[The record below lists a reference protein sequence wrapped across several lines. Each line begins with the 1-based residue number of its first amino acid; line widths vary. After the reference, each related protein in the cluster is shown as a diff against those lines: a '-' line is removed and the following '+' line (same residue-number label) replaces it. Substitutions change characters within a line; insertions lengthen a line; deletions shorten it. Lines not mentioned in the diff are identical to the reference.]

1 MAQSTASRQ
10 PKFPKRFLCNLN
22 NYGNYGWN
30 CRNYDTA
37 IIPNSCTF
45 AERKIK
51 DLGTTERNN
60 TDLLLSMIREGK
72 AMTAG
77 QQIWLTVQLSIPSIL
92 AQFSSIAMQYIDASM
107 VGSLGAAPAASIGLM
122 STTTWL
128 FGGLCSAA
136 ATGFSVQV
144 AHAIGAGDIRHA
156 RNVLRQSIVSVLIFG
171 CMLAAIGV
179 GTSGHLPGW
188 LGGDPAIRSDA
199 SIYFF
204 IYSLFLPVLQMN
216 FLAGS
221 MLRCSGNMR
230 IPSALNVLM
239 CILDVIFNYFLIFGT
254 RQVSLFDMEINMP
267 GAGLG
272 VEGAILGTVLAE
284 TVTASLMT
292 WYLCRRSPML
302 NLHQDSGSF
311 LPRRATLKKAAYIGM
326 PMGLEHSVIC
336 GAQIMSTVIVAPLGI
351 FSIAAN
357 SFAITAE
364 SLCYMPGYGI
374 ADAATTLVGQS
385 IGARRRQ
392 LTRRFAY
399 ITVGMG
405 MAIMGVMGV
414 AMYLFAPQIIGIMT
428 PVEEIRQLGVM
439 ALRIEAFAEPMFAA
453 AIVAYGVF
461 VGAGST
467 IVPSIMNFFSIWAVR
482 LTLAAWLAP
491 TMGLKGVWIA
501 MCIELC
507 FRGTIFLIRLFRGRW
522 LKLK

>member
-1 MAQSTASRQ
+1 
-10 PKFPKRFLCNLN
+10 
-22 NYGNYGWN
+22 
-30 CRNYDTA
+30 
-37 IIPNSCTF
+37 
-45 AERKIK
+45 
-51 DLGTTERNN
+51 
-60 TDLLLSMIREGK
+60 
-72 AMTAG
+72 MTMH
-77 QQIWLTVQLSIPSIL
+77 QQLWLTLQLSVPSML

-107 VGSLGAAPAASIGLM
+107 VGSLGANPAASIGLM

-144 AHAIGAGDIRHA
+144 AHAIGAGDIKHA
-156 RNVLRQSIVSVLIFG
+156 RNVLRQSIASVLMFG
-171 CMLAAIGV
+171 CMMAAIGM
-179 GTSGHLPGW
+179 TISGYLPEW

-199 SIYFF
+199 TTYFF

-216 FLAGS
+216 FLASG

-230 IPSALNVLM
+230 IPSILNVLM
-239 CILDVIFNYFLIFGT
+239 CLLDVIFNYFLIFDT
-254 RQVSLFDMEINMP
+254 RQVAIGNTVLLVP

-284 TVTASLMT
+284 SVTASLMT

-302 NLHQDSGSF
+302 NLTTDSGRFIPQRS
-311 LPRRATLKKAAYIGM
+311 TLKKAVHIGL
-326 PMGLEHSVIC
+326 PMGIEHAVIC

-351 FSIAAN
+351 FAIAAN

-385 IGARRRQ
+385 IGARRTN

-405 MAIMGVMGV
+405 MAIMGVMG
-414 AMYLFAPQIIGIMT
+414 AIMYIGAPHIIGIMT

-482 LTLAAWLAP
+482 LTLAAYLAP
-491 TMGLKGVWIA
+491 IMGLKGVWIA
-501 MCIELC
+501 MCVELC
-507 FRGTIFLIRLFRGRW
+507 FRGIIFLIRLIRGRW
-522 LKLK
+522 LNSKFISAKIS